1 MKQINNTK
9 SQVYLSAYDNSD
21 ILLPVSEKH
30 KNTENICVAVKFGD
44 IVIKIS
50 PENTCKCNWYDAMDE
65 HRDKLM
71 HPAYWQMVGSVY
83 REVNQAIK
91 MLGHDP
97 IEWVWLDTECDDPYY
112 SGYLAW
118 LYFGSIGIMSA
129 LSKTISYSV
138 RATKVFK
145 IEE

>member
-1 MKQINNTK
+1 MKQINNQQ
-9 SQVYLSAYDNSD
+9 SEVYLSTYDDSD
-21 ILLPVSEKH
+21 ALLPVSEEYKSL
-30 KNTENICVAVKFGD
+30 ENVCVAVKFGD
-44 IVIKIS
+44 ILIKIS

-112 SGYLAW
+112 SGNRAW
-118 LYFGSIGIMSA
+118 TYRGPYGIMYA
-129 LSKTISYSV
+129 YYKHISTSV